1 MRACT
6 HRIWKGARIRK
17 NQISRTHYA
26 KEVSNYVLQDT
37 TQIPGWFP
45 EAGEES
51 FSHRTDFIFNNL
63 RIYPICPYIVN
74 SNNPSVTLMNDVH
87 ETNFIRYN
95 LHIIN
100 IMGRLKMKKFRLTGR
115 LLCTCST
122 ECSVFTQILAIK
134 MGNFLNKSGFYD
146 HFYGTNFMNPRTAE
160 FGSFADMLHDASVF
174 LLFAFAIFS
183 CFFP

>member
-1 MRACT
+1 MC
-6 HRIWKGARIRK
+6 
-17 NQISRTHYA
+17 
-26 KEVSNYVLQDT
+26 
-37 TQIPGWFP
+37 
-45 EAGEES
+45 
-51 FSHRTDFIFNNL
+51 
-63 RIYPICPYIVN
+63 N
-74 SNNPSVTLMNDVH
+74 SNNPSVTLINDVH

-95 LHIIN
+95 LHYGQIE
-100 IMGRLKMKKFRLTGR
+100 KEKFRLTGR

-134 MGNFLNKSGFYD
+134 MGNFLNKSGFYN

-160 FGSFADMLHDASVF
+160 FGSFADMLHDASVI

>member
-1 MRACT
+1 M
-6 HRIWKGARIRK
+6 
-17 NQISRTHYA
+17 
-26 KEVSNYVLQDT
+26 
-37 TQIPGWFP
+37 
-45 EAGEES
+45 
-51 FSHRTDFIFNNL
+51 
-63 RIYPICPYIVN
+63 
-74 SNNPSVTLMNDVH
+74 TLINDVH
-87 ETNFIRYN
+87 ETNFIRYTFTYN
-95 LHIIN
+95 KYYGQIE
-100 IMGRLKMKKFRLTGR
+100 KEKFRLTGR